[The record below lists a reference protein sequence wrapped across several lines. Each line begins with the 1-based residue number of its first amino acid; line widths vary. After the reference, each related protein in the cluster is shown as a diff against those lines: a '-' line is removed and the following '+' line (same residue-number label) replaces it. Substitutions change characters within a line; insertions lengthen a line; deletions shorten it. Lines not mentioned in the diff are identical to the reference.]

1 MVNGK
6 SSATKHTQPKKDQ
19 GHDFRCVP
27 KSVAVIFQN
36 CLNNDPQKRALV
48 DELGF
53 GVFSNLPNYYLKQKM
68 LKQIYNRFDTYDNT
82 IHAVAGEVEITTEK
96 IGKALGL
103 NHTGSIYDEKI
114 TPRELSAE
122 DYTAYKFFQGNTQA
136 ALSSLIFNT
145 KVDTEENKVLFKRAF
160 LLYIQKCFLPPTSAP
175 NVTPRALPTLFDL
188 ENTRNKNWAL
198 HVHNFLLEEIEKA
211 KKNNAKSGL
220 IKTAQMHVER
230 QGKSKKKAKK
240 TSSSSSESEYIE
252 SSHDSESGSDET
264 FSLLGSDSE
273 QTMFDSMV
281 RVERRT
287 RSKKDSGF
295 QMQDGHTLAQAV
307 SSIRKRKNL
316 EREGRRQKRTKC

>member
-6 SSATKHTQPKKDQ
+6 GNATKHTKPKKDQ

-36 CLNNDPQKRALV
+36 CLNKDPQKRALV

-53 GVFSNLPNYYLKQKM
+53 WVFSNLPNYYLKQKV

-103 NHTGSIYDEKI
+103 NHTGSTYDDKI
-114 TPRELSAE
+114 TPKELSGE
-122 DYTAYKFFQGNTQA
+122 DYDAYKFFQGKTQA
-136 ALSSLIFNT
+136 VLSSLIFNT
-145 KVDTEENKVLFKRAF
+145 KVDTEENKILFKRAF
-160 LLYIQKCFLPPTSAP
+160 LLYIQKCFLLPTSAP
-175 NVTPRALPTLFDL
+175 NVTPRAFPTLFDL

-211 KKNNAKSGL
+211 KKNNAKSVSGCCYALMVIYFHETHFGKNSRDAAAQPLWIQYWTGETLWKRMEQEKTMAAGL
-220 IKTAQMHVER
+220 IKTAKMHVER

-264 FSLLGSDSE
+264 FSLPGSD
-273 QTMFDSMV
+273 
-281 RVERRT
+281 
-287 RSKKDSGF
+287 
-295 QMQDGHTLAQAV
+295 L
-307 SSIRKRKNL
+307 
-316 EREGRRQKRTKC
+316 

>member
-6 SSATKHTQPKKDQ
+6 SSATKHTQPKKNQ
-19 GHDFRCVP
+19 GHDFRCLP

-36 CLNNDPQKRALV
+36 CLNNEPQKRALV

-53 GVFSNLPNYYLKQKM
+53 GVFSNLPNYYLKQKV
-68 LKQIYNRFDTYDNT
+68 LKQIYNCFDTYDNT
-82 IHAVAGEVEITTEK
+82 IHAVAGEVEITTGK

-103 NHTGSIYDEKI
+103 NHKGSIYDETI

-122 DYTAYKFFQGNTQA
+122 DYTAYKFFQGKTQA

-145 KVDTEENKVLFKRAF
+145 K
-160 LLYIQKCFLPPTSAP
+160 
-175 NVTPRALPTLFDL
+175 
-188 ENTRNKNWAL
+188 NTRNKNWAL

-211 KKNNAKSGL
+211 KKNNAKSVSGYCYALMVIYFHETHFGKNSRYAAAQPPWIQYWTGEMLWKRMKQEKTMKAGL
-220 IKTAQMHVER
+220 IKIAQMHVER

-264 FSLLGSDSE
+264 FSLPGSDSE
-273 QTMFDSMV
+273 QTMSDSMV

-287 RSKKDSGF
+287 RSKKDSG
-295 QMQDGHTLAQAV
+295 
-307 SSIRKRKNL
+307 S
-316 EREGRRQKRTKC
+316 